1 MKRSLTQ
8 IFPFLLLAAVLMASG
23 PRISSAQSPDQAL
36 MDSGELAPMLDWP
49 SFPDAL
55 ENAQE
60 SERIIIIDVWSE
72 TCGWCRKLQTEVYTK
87 PDLQE
92 FVLDNFELGRLD
104 IDIQTDTL
112 SYKGYTLSSQM
123 LSSGF
128 GATGTP
134 TTIFLEPDGTYITRL
149 QGFHAYEDFFD
160 VLRFIG
166 TESFREMSFDD
177 FLASETR

>member
-1 MKRSLTQ
+1 
-8 IFPFLLLAAVLMASG
+8 MAQ
-23 PRISSAQSPDQAL
+23 APDQAPA
-36 MDSGELAPMLDWP
+36 DSTALAPMLDWP
-49 SFPDAL
+49 TFPDAMA
-55 ENAQE
+55 NAKE
-60 SERIIIIDVWSE
+60 TERIIIIDVWSE
-72 TCGWCRKLQTEVYTK
+72 TCGWCRKLQAEVYTQ

-104 IDIQTDTL
+104 IDIRSDTL

-149 QGFHAYEDFFD
+149 QGFHAYDDFFD
-160 VLRFIG
+160 VIRFIG

-177 FLASETR
+177 FMATETR